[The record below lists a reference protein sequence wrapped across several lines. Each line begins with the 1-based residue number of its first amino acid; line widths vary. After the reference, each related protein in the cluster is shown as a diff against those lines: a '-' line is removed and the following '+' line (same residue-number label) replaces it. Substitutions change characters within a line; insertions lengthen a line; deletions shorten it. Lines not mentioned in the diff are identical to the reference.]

1 MTNNEIKKDLNT
13 NGTTCANCD
22 NIANDGVMI
31 DGVYYCKHCFE
42 EMKQDGS
49 IYFCEG
55 CQEWHEGE
63 AYWTC
68 DGDEYCEAAFDDLV
82 SVGDVYWCN
91 ACEDWHLEADE
102 PSTIVYTNYHNS
114 EVWCQYYV
122 DRNAF
127 YCEGCGYYYSNN
139 YYGGSVRGLGSV
151 CEHCSERYYYCDH
164 CDDLV
169 SEDEWDDEGCC
180 CVRCGGGR
188 YIHNYSYK
196 PTPIFYGSGTRFY
209 GLELEV
215 DNGNDRNAAAKNVV
229 EGLGGESVVYCKN
242 DGSLTEEGFEIVTHP
257 RSEEELFEL
266 DWEGAF
272 EGLKSYG
279 YRSHDTKT
287 CGLHLHISRTGLGS
301 TRYKQDLA
309 IAKII
314 AFFDIYYNEVLK
326 ISRRDRD
333 RAERWASMHYIEG
346 GDLKETIKNA
356 SEAAKS
362 WGGTRYRCINTTN
375 KHTLEVR
382 IMRGTLNYTTF
393 KACIKFIMRVC
404 QNAKRI
410 KWDNLYNYE
419 EWLKGIDEETLTYI
433 HSKGAFVD
441 FDGGKK

>member
-127 YCEGCGYYYSNN
+127 FCEDCGYYYSND
-139 YYGGSVRGLGSV
+139 YYGGRVRGVGCV
-151 CEHCSERYYYCDH
+151 CEHCISNYYYCED
-164 CDDLV
+164 CDGYYT
-169 SEDEWDDEGCC
+169 EDDFNFYADRCNE
-180 CVRCGGGR
+180 CGGGR
-188 YIHNYSYK
+188 YIHNYGYK
-196 PTPIFYGSGTRFY
+196 PTPIFYGKGTRFY
-209 GLELEV
+209 GVELEV
-215 DNGNDRNAAAKNVV
+215 DDGRNKYEAAAAVDDL
-229 EGLGGESVVYCKN
+229 LGEDRAYCKT
-242 DGSLTEEGFEIVTHP
+242 DGSLTEAGFEIVTHP
-257 RSEEELFEL
+257 HTEEELFKL
-266 DWEGAF
+266 DWRALF
-272 EGLKSYG
+272 DKLKSYG
-279 YRSHDTKT
+279 YKSHDTNT

-326 ISRRDRD
+326 ISRRDRE
-333 RAERWASMHYIEG
+333 RAERWASMHYIGSE
-346 GDLKETIKNA
+346 DIKNTIKNA
-356 SEAAKS
+356 SDIAKNGS
-362 WGGTRYRCINTTN
+362 STRYRCVNINN
-375 KHTLEVR
+375 AKTLEIR
-382 IMRGTLNYTTF
+382 IMRGTLNHTTF
-393 KACIKFIMRVC
+393 KTCIKFIMRVC

-433 HSKGAFVD
+433 RSKGAFID
-441 FDGGKK
+441 FTRGAK